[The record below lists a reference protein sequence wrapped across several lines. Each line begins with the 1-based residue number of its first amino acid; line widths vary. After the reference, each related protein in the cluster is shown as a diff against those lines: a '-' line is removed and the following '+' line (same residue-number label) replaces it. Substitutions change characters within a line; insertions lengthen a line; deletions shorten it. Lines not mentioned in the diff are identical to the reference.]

1 MTFLKTSFEY
11 NHLYDNMKSVIILKN
26 EKMKSIQEIF
36 QKIQELKK
44 ERRELTRDL
53 KYLLDNDEAYQELLE
68 KIKTLRDKKREI
80 EESNKPPR
88 LDEIKD
94 ELKNLNQMIS
104 DIAISTIMS
113 GQNISLKDEN
123 DIEYE
128 PVYRV
133 SFKKVK

>member
-53 KYLLDNDEAYQELLE
+53 KYLLDNDEVYQELLE
-68 KIKTLRDKKREI
+68 KIKTLRDKKKEI
-80 EESNKPPR
+80 EESNKSPR